1 MEGAK
6 SNDFKLALKEGK
18 FHVVFIEK
26 DTIIT
31 VYQNGKKLA
40 FESLNAAESAL
51 NELRRLYE
59 DDV

>member
-6 SNDFKLALKEGK
+6 SNDFKLALKDGK

-31 VYQNGKKLA
+31 M
-40 FESLNAAESAL
+40 
-51 NELRRLYE
+51 
-59 DDV
+59 